1 MSLQVNLI
9 HSENTHEKKNH
20 FHEVEFRKLSSSFSS
35 LINQE
40 KYVESYPSMLTMLEM
55 FNFKIQ
61 KPLLMKIVERVK
73 LNWDMQLQQGLVLP
87 DDLADVLMFE
97 IFVALFQIADSDSSG
112 FVSLDELKDIMIMI
126 GIYLPPNDMKRVMA
140 EFDVGMFRTENS

>member
-1 MSLQVNLI
+1 M
-9 HSENTHEKKNH
+9 
-20 FHEVEFRKLSSSFSS
+20 F
-35 LINQE
+35 
-40 KYVESYPSMLTMLEM
+40 TMLEM

-73 LNWDMQLQQGLVLP
+73 VNWDIQLQQGLVLP

-126 GIYLPPNDMKRVMA
+126 GIYLPPNELKRVMA
-140 EFDVGMFRTENS
+140 EFDVDDSGQIDIDEFSNAMVKEFCQTASPKGFLVDKNTGRHAHYLHPNIS